1 MAKTLAVIYR
11 PKKFEDVSEQKNVI
25 GILKN
30 QLESHECKN
39 AYLFCG
45 GAGTGKTT
53 CARIFANELNGGKGV
68 PIEIDGASNNGV
80 ENVRGII
87 EQAKYLPLEGQY
99 KVYIIDECFCGNTKI
114 TTANGQK
121 NISDVKVGDIVQHMT
136 GFDKVSYVYK
146 NSVLTNNLCC
156 VKIKGKKIITTK
168 DHLFFTDKGWITA
181 GYLKRGD
188 CLYAPTQM
196 SELWKNIQQQEE
208 NGKVLL
214 SSLFGGM
221 EKKELYPKVK
231 ESELRNLRKR
241 ISDKELRE
249 NEDVFKGLQSATN
262 IRVGKKDNAVIL
274 WTNTF
279 QTIIRKDE
287 IKKSDAQIGECSKDD
302 RNEKVSRELEYLDW
316 GTGWKWEVH
325 NSADSAMASIRE
337 HLGVGISDKN
347 KLQDRGTSVSYLL
360 QSRPC
365 LSKNENC
372 NRGGWQRT
380 SLEKYII
387 ERQKEIGT
395 FEPIRVE
402 SVEIFKRGHNEG
414 LFSDSF
420 TVEELNKERVTM
432 YDLEVE
438 NDHTYFADGVLVHN
452 CHMLSIGAWNA
463 MLKLLEE
470 PPARTIFIFCTTDAQ
485 KIPATILSRVQKYDF
500 QRISTDGIVAR
511 LRYICNAEK
520 LVADDS
526 ALEFLAKIAQGG
538 MRDAISLMDKCF
550 SYDKNLTVKSV
561 TDALGL
567 VSYDKLFELL
577 AYMADGKR
585 AEALDLTDS
594 LYQNGADIKQ
604 FLKSF
609 ITFLIDLAIYKST
622 KRFLITRIPQVYKQD
637 IEAAVAR
644 FETDDLL
651 DIVDDAFKVQ
661 SLIKNDPAPL
671 PIVQAFILKN
681 TSGVQK

>member
-11 PKKFEDVSEQKNVI
+11 PTKFEDVSEQKNVI
-25 GILKN
+25 SILKN
-30 QLESHECKN
+30 QLENKECKN

-68 PIEIDGASNNGV
+68 PVEIDGASNNGV

-87 EQAKYLPLEGQY
+87 EQARFMPLEGQY

-114 TTANGQK
+114 TTVNGQK

-168 DHLFFTDKGWITA
+168 DHLFFTDKGWIPA
-181 GYLKRGD
+181 GYLKQGD
-188 CLYAPTQM
+188 CLYAQTQM

-208 NGKVLL
+208 NCKVLL

-221 EKKELYPKVK
+221 EKKELYSKVK

-241 ISDKELRE
+241 ISDTELRE
-249 NEDVFKGLQSATN
+249 NEDVFKGLQSETN
-262 IRVGKKDNAVIL
+262 IRVGKKDNAVAV
-274 WTNTF
+274 WTDTF

-302 RNEKVSRELEYLDW
+302 RNEEVSRELEYLDW

-325 NSADSAMASIRE
+325 NSADSAMASVRE
-337 HLGVGISDKN
+337 YLGVGISNKN
-347 KLQDRGTSVSYLL
+347 KLQERGTSVSYLL

-372 NRGGWQRT
+372 SRGGWQRT
-380 SLEKYII
+380 SLEKYVI

-402 SVEIFKRGHNEG
+402 SAEIFKRGHNEG

-470 PPARTIFIFCTTDAQ
+470 PPARTVFIFCTTDPQ

-500 QRISTDGIVAR
+500 NRISTPGIVAR
-511 LRYICNAEK
+511 LKYICEQEK
-520 LVADDS
+520 LKASDD
-526 ALEFLAKIAQGG
+526 ALEFLARLAAGG

-550 SYDKNLTVKSV
+550 SYSKELTLDNV
-561 TDALGL
+561 TAALGL
-567 VSYDKLFELL
+567 VSYDCLFTILDNVIKKQSGAVLKEI
-577 AYMADGKR
+577 DGV
-585 AEALDLTDS
+585 
-594 LYQNGADIKQ
+594 YQHGLDIKQ
-604 FLKSF
+604 FIKSF
-609 ITFLIDLAIYKST
+609 ITFMIDVSIFKASGRLLLSRLPETYLGKVSA
-622 KRFLITRIPQVYKQD
+622 LVNDVDMND
-637 IEAAVAR
+637 I
-644 FETDDLL
+644 L
-651 DIVDDAFKVQ
+651 DFIDELFKLQ
-661 SLIKNDPAPL
+661 ALIKYDPAPL
-671 PIVQAFILKN
+671 PLVQAFFIKFS
-681 TSGVQK
+681 TGVKK